1 MIELNKIYNEDCMQ
15 TMSRLPDKSIDLI
28 VTDPPYEVTV
38 NGGNGNCCPR
48 GLTKSLTASLRDNDI
63 SNGYD
68 IVSVNSEFI
77 RIMKNINIYIWCNIA
92 QVYDYLQFYV
102 GQYKCAYSILTWH
115 KTNTPPTYSNKYLTD
130 TEYCLY
136 FHKNAK
142 CSPYNY
148 DSAKTYYISKKEPER
163 NDNWGH
169 PTQKPVEFIER
180 MIRNS
185 SDVGDVVYDPFMG
198 SGTTAV
204 ACVRNGRKY
213 IGSEINHKFYSA
225 SVERLVAAGDNT
237 VNVNDE
243 CRLW

>member
-1 MIELNKIYNEDCMQ
+1 MIICSFMWGSTSVRIVYLLGTKQIHRRHIQTNILLIRNIVYTFTRMQ
-15 TMSRLPDKSIDLI
+15 
-28 VTDPPYEVTV
+28 
-38 NGGNGNCCPR
+38 
-48 GLTKSLTASLRDNDI
+48 
-63 SNGYD
+63 
-68 IVSVNSEFI
+68 
-77 RIMKNINIYIWCNIA
+77 
-92 QVYDYLQFYV
+92 
-102 GQYKCAYSILTWH
+102 
-115 KTNTPPTYSNKYLTD
+115 
-130 TEYCLY
+130 
-136 FHKNAK
+136 K